1 MINLKFVKL
10 FNKYNL
16 YYYDNKKLF
25 FLYSSKDLKDSN
37 IKLKKFIKKK
47 NVSKGHFIISSLNIT
62 SKKLYQSNKK
72 SELKLIGGPIYVK
85 VQKIKISSIKNKV
98 KLVKKN
104 KNKVYFSKKYVL
116 KKYNKKNSWIIKDM
130 NKIVKYFV
138 KNKLKNNLL
147 SVNIFKNIKKK

>member
-10 FNKYNL
+10 FNKYNF
-16 YYYDNKKLF
+16 YYYNDKKLF

-37 IKLKKFIKKK
+37 NKLKKFIKKK
-47 NVSKGHFIISSLNIT
+47 KISKGYFIISSLNIT

-85 VQKIKISSIKNKV
+85 VQKIKITKINNKV

-104 KNKVYFSKKYVL
+104 KNKVYFSKKYIY
-116 KKYNKKNSWIIKDM
+116 KKYDKKNSWLIKDL

-147 SVNIFKNIKKK
+147 SVNIFKKI